1 MALAKLAHKCRACP
15 KMLTCDHKEMEAIG
29 FLPIPAEGLVNPDQ
43 NIMVGVDWAHG
54 PDSSSEVKIKITDSF
69 NSVGNPYP
77 ASNDERK
84 HAIELLS
91 KECRYGK
98 LD

>member
-1 MALAKLAHKCRACP
+1 MALAKLAPKCRVCP

-29 FLPIPAEGLVNPDQ
+29 FLPIPAEELANPDQ
-43 NIMVGVDWAHG
+43 NIVVGLDLAHG
-54 PDSSSEVKIKITDSF
+54 PDSSSVALVKIIDNF

-77 ASNDERK
+77 ASNDELKR
-84 HAIELLS
+84 AIELLA

-98 LD
+98 LG